1 MTINVNKTAKDLNEG
16 ISNMMAGAKEDYKS
30 FHTSMGKKEIVKR
43 IGYELPKLEI
53 IGSDI
58 LQGEFEFK
66 VTNYQSHE
74 SLKAKLS
81 N

>member
-1 MTINVNKTAKDLNEG
+1 MLLMILC
-16 ISNMMAGAKEDYKS
+16 KETGYEPGQLIGNFGDVHIYKN
-30 FHTSMGKKEIVKR
+30 HLPQVKEIVKR